1 MSDLYHVIYSGT
13 IGVDEESLIAL
24 TIEDMKESNGKSCI
38 RSVVNTKT
46 ILADHPNDIED
57 VINTLDDMQIPCTN
71 IFDIASGVYLIASF
85 VLKGNDRNNIE
96 LKELL
101 GRINS
106 ERK

>member
-1 MSDLYHVIYSGT
+1 MSDLYHIIYSGT
-13 IGVDEESLIAL
+13 AGIDEESLIAL
-24 TIEDMKESNGKSCI
+24 NIEDMKESNGKSCL

-46 ILADHPNDIED
+46 ILVDHPNDVED
-57 VINTLDDMQIPCTN
+57 LINTLDDIQIPCTN
-71 IFDIASGVYLIASF
+71 MFDSASGVYLIASF
-85 VLKGNDRNNIE
+85 MLKGNERNNTE